1 MRELKHLEALVS
13 KAESELGRGSSSALS
28 MERLNGTRERFV
40 RVRTRVEQREALFLL
55 LLVRIFVWQRCSF
68 FFFFVRAD
76 APAEIPIP
84 PHLTLS
90 CTDGLS
96 AVDLVHTAIVDM
108 PLETPHAEPLAV
120 VGYMNKQKKSN
131 PRVVET
137 KTAVV
142 DWVKE

>member
-1 MRELKHLEALVS
+1 M
-13 KAESELGRGSSSALS
+13 
-28 MERLNGTRERFV
+28 
-40 RVRTRVEQREALFLL
+40 
-55 LLVRIFVWQRCSF
+55 
-68 FFFFVRAD
+68 
-76 APAEIPIP
+76 
-84 PHLTLS
+84 
-90 CTDGLS
+90 S
-96 AVDLVHTAIVDM
+96 AVNLVHAAFVDM